1 MNSILMDDP
10 IPTSAVLRF
19 AHALWSERDNRPF
32 EQFENG
38 SYFAKTGV
46 TWVAK
51 DQRLQAALNWIRV
64 KRNQGKG
71 KKMVRFIGVGEL
83 EGLVGY

>member
-1 MNSILMDDP
+1 MNNILIDNP

-19 AHALWSERDNRPF
+19 AHALWSEHDNRPF

-38 SYFAKTGV
+38 SYFAKRGLA
-46 TWVAK
+46 WVAC
-51 DQRLQAALNWIRV
+51 DPRLQAALNWIRT
-64 KRNQGKG
+64 KRNQGK
-71 KKMVRFIGVGEL
+71 KMVLFIGVGEL